1 MEKKLRGGF
10 TGNLGF
16 ILAAAGS
23 AVGLGNLWR
32 FPYLAAKDGGG
43 LFILV
48 YIILSLTAGFALML
62 TEIAIGRKTG
72 LNPLQAYGVV
82 HSKFKFLGVL
92 ATAIPLI
99 IFPYYC
105 VIGGWVTKYAASYI
119 TGGATTIYEKGAGSF
134 FNGFITGEIEPLI
147 WFFVFMAVTAVIVLL
162 GVEKGIE
169 KASKIIMPL
178 LIFLILGIVIYS
190 LTLKYTDANGVT
202 RTAWEG
208 VKIYLVPNFEGITV
222 SKFFSILLDAFGQ
235 MFYSLSIA
243 MGILITYGSY
253 CKKDANLV
261 TSVHRI
267 ELFDTGIALL
277 AGLIII
283 PSVFVFQG
291 TEGLS
296 QSGPGLMFVSLPAIF
311 EQMGAI
317 GHVVGALFFVL
328 VFFAAL
334 TSSISLMETVASTII
349 DRFHVTRKIATI
361 ITFVISLTVGAIVC
375 LGYSIFY
382 MEISLPNG
390 TTGQILDILDYA
402 SNSVLM
408 PIVALITCLL
418 IGWFAKPG
426 AVMEEVEI
434 GLDGKPFRQRRLF
447 VATVKFVA
455 PVLLVIILL
464 QAFNLFSFLG

>member
-10 TGNLGF
+10 TGNIGF

-43 LFILV
+43 LFIVL
-48 YIILSLTAGFALML
+48 YIILSLTAGFSLML
-62 TEIAIGRKTG
+62 TEIAIGRKTA
-72 LNPLQAYGVV
+72 LSPLQAYG
-82 HSKFKFLGVL
+82 SIYPKFHFLGFIS
-92 ATAIPLI
+92 TAVPLL

-105 VIGGWVTKYAASYI
+105 VIGGWVTKYAATYA
-119 TGGATTIYEKGAGSF
+119 TGGAGSIYQNGTDRF
-134 FNGFITGEIEPLI
+134 FDGFIAGEWEPLV
-147 WFFVFMAVTAVIVLL
+147 WFFAYMLITAVIVLL

-169 KASKIIMPL
+169 KASKIIMPV
-178 LIFLILGIVIYS
+178 LIVLILGIAVYS
-190 LTLKYTDANGVT
+190 LTLSYTDESGVT

-208 VKIYLVPNFEGITV
+208 LKIYLVPNFEGLTV
-222 SKFFSILLDAFGQ
+222 SKFFTVLLDAFGQ

-253 CKKDANLV
+253 SKRDSNLI

-291 TEGLS
+291 KDGLAA
-296 QSGPGLMFVSLPAIF
+296 SGPSLMFESLPAIF
-311 EQMGAI
+311 EQMGGV
-317 GHVVGALFFVL
+317 GHLIGALFFVL

-334 TSSISLMETVASTII
+334 TSSISLMETIVSTII
-349 DRFHVTRKIATI
+349 DKFRVSRSLATV
-361 ITFVISLTVGAIVC
+361 ITFLLSVTIGAIVC
-375 LGYSIFY
+375 LGYSALYADIP
-382 MEISLPNG
+382 LPNG
-390 TTGQILDILDYA
+390 SSGQILDLIDYIANSILLP
-402 SNSVLM
+402 V
-408 PIVALITCLL
+408 VALLTCVLV
-418 IGWFAKPG
+418 GWCYKPDG
-426 AVMEEVEI
+426 ILEEINI
-434 GLDGKPFRQRRLF
+434 GLNGKVFRQKRLY
-447 VATVKFVA
+447 TVMIKYIA
-455 PVLLVIILL
+455 PVLMVIIMM